1 MSDLQSGR
9 KSVAR
14 KGVSEKS
21 EVNERVKYDGASPQ
35 NTNGRKKSVMK
46 GKRKEKSEQSLL

>member
-1 MSDLQSGR
+1 MQSGR
-9 KSVAR
+9 KTVAR
-14 KGVSEKS
+14 SGVSEKW